1 MYTVGNVIQ
10 SIIRIE
16 DVYDDQLLQVLL
28 ANCEGTAG
36 NRCLVERVKVP
47 FLIRTAGSAS
57 HPAKDWSHH
66 RRRNRSSRSD
76 RPVWTNRERM
86 RGRTGQPQD
95 PRTGRACRRESS
107 RVPAYVSVAF
117 WGSREGGDGVA
128 QMRRLVGKREQLAD
142 IGARGQ
148 VESMNGE
155 RSRIIH
161 IGRPSLWREG
171 PVTDMQGK
179 TTGDGLHTR
188 AEEGFERVGKPI
200 PRNHGVS

>member
-1 MYTVGNVIQ
+1 
-10 SIIRIE
+10 
-16 DVYDDQLLQVLL
+16 
-28 ANCEGTAG
+28 
-36 NRCLVERVKVP
+36 
-47 FLIRTAGSAS
+47 
-57 HPAKDWSHH
+57 
-66 RRRNRSSRSD
+66 
-76 RPVWTNRERM
+76 
-86 RGRTGQPQD
+86 
-95 PRTGRACRRESS
+95 
-107 RVPAYVSVAF
+107 VSVAF

-155 RSRIIH
+155 RFRIIH

-171 PVTDMQGK
+171 LVTDMQGK